1 MTSFDTNRKQVIRRI
16 LEIESQHQVLTEEL
30 ICQKDKALFDE
41 ACELFGTWLL
51 ALKYAGVRKR
61 RQRRK
66 KWMPENVIKQIRR
79 RVGRLN
85 SVKAVNVRKA
95 NYTLYR
101 AAIEIFGSWQNAL
114 KAAGIDRTRLYCSP
128 INPRLNNEQI
138 FELLRERVQ
147 EGKSMRF
154 TDFACDNF
162 AVARTIETRF
172 RTWNK
177 ALIMA
182 GIRKDDESEQS

>member
-41 ACELFGTWLL
+41 ACEFFGTWPL

-66 KWMPENVIKQIRR
+66 KWIPENVIKQIRR
-79 RVGRLN
+79 RVGRLG

-114 KAAGIDRTRLYCSP
+114 NAAGIDRKRLHWGP
-128 INPRLNNEQI
+128 INPKMTNEQI
-138 FELLRERVQ
+138 FQLLRERAQ

-172 RTWNK
+172 RNWNK
-177 ALIMA
+177 ALILA
-182 GIRKDDESEQS
+182 GIRKDDKSEQY